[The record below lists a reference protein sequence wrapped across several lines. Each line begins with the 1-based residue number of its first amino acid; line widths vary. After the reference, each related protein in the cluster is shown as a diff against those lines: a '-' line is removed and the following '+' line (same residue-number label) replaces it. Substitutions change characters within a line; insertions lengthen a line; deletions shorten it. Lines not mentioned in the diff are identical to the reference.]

1 MAGTK
6 ATLESLAALISNS
19 SKSADEKFAALAEDI
34 ADIESTMATKA
45 DARAIVHEE
54 LAPIRSELKSIRDDL
69 AEKVENVIG
78 YRKEIDHALERIAAV
93 GLPGILVLPG
103 IAARF
108 PRCRDDV
115 FAPRHLAGCGV
126 DCHHGITGAAV
137 GTGGA
142 EHDPCLC

>member
-1 MAGTK
+1 MAKK
-6 ATLESLAALISNS
+6 ATLESILSTV
-19 SKSADEKFAALAEDI
+19 ERGFAAVASDI
-34 ADIESTMATKA
+34 ADIKSTMATKA
-45 DARAIVHEE
+45 DVRSIVHEE

-69 AEKVENVIG
+69 DDLAEKVENVIG
-78 YRKEIDHALERIAAV
+78 YRKETDYAPGRIAAV

-115 FAPRHLAGCGV
+115 FAPRHLAGRGV
-126 DCHHGITGAAV
+126 DYHNGITGAAV
-137 GTGGA
+137 GAGGA